1 MQLVFDK
8 IKTIQMKSEN
18 GGELLKYEILRS
30 YGTLKIFILRFPS

>member
-18 GGELLKYEILRS
+18 GGEFLKYEIVRS
-30 YGTLKIFILRFPS
+30 YGTLKIFYLKIP